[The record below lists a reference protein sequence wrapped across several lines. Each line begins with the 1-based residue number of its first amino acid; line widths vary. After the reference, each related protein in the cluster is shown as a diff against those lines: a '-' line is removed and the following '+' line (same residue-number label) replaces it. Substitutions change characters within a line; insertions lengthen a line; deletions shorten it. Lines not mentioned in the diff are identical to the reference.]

1 MTVNTTKCQMIV
13 RNGKTF
19 WFFPDVTVD
28 DLTKGFLVDI
38 GSPFVGEIQILWNDY
53 CSTGRST
60 YFSVYLNLRLEDA
73 RLHQHIYSMYQS
85 LPSTQVEVIGMAV
98 PKQSVIIKKRRITS
112 L

>member
-1 MTVNTTKCQMIV
+1 MTVNIAKCQMIV

-38 GSPFVGEIQILWNDY
+38 GSPIVLEMRAMWDAY
-53 CSTGRST
+53 CKTARTS
-60 YFSVYLNLRLEDA
+60 YFSVYVNIQIEDPKS
-73 RLHQHIYSMYQS
+73 HQMVYSMYKS
-85 LPSTQVEVIGMAV
+85 LPSSQVEVIGMAV
-98 PKQSVIIKKRRITS
+98 PKQSVIVKKRRVTS

>member
-1 MTVNTTKCQMIV
+1 MTVNATKCQKII
-13 RNGKTF
+13 RNGKTC

-38 GSPFVGEIQILWNDY
+38 GSQFVEQVHTLWTNY
-53 CSTGRST
+53 CSGSQSS
-60 YFSVYLNLRLEDA
+60 YFSVYLNLVLTDA
-73 RLHQHIYSMYQS
+73 RIHQHLYSMYQS
-85 LPSTQVEVIGMAV
+85 LPSSQVEVVGMTV